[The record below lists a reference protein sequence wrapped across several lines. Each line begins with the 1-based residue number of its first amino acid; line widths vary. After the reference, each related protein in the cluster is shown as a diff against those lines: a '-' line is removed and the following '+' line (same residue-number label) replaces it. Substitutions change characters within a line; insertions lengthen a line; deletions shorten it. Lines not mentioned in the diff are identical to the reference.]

1 MTARYDTPEMADIW
15 DDRTRNRM
23 EREMW
28 VEVMKAQARAGVPI
42 PAEHIEH
49 YEQAARDI
57 ADGEDELEQIR
68 FIEQQTGH
76 DLYARLLYFNR
87 MAGHEHAHLGLTS
100 SDITENVQQGQ
111 IYTAAQLL
119 IAHAEQLVRRLSAL
133 ARAERHRPMV
143 ARTHG
148 QPAQVTT
155 VGMRVLT
162 WANELVIAVEA
173 LGRAMEGGHPRG
185 LVGAVGTRADLAAL
199 LHRYRPD
206 PDLDGALSRAR
217 VLDESLTLLAV
228 DGEPLEPMAVI
239 GQCYPRSADLPVAAA
254 ALQLAAACNSVCT
267 NVRLWA
273 TLGHANE
280 ARTGAQVGSSAMPHK
295 TNPRLSERVH
305 SLTIV
310 ARGYLSMLEQLAGGM
325 WFEGDVSTS
334 AARRVAL
341 PGLFCTV
348 DAILANTAHVLDRL
362 EFYRGAIADDVRR
375 YRPLLATGQ
384 LLEALVAAGL
394 DRSVA
399 HELIKNHVD
408 TVMAIDAANML
419 PSRLA
424 DDSRIPLTYAEVEE
438 LMDVQR
444 LAEPAQYI
452 VDSALEGVQDA
463 DMEVGEQWPGPIL

>member
-1 MTARYDTPEMADIW
+1 LTTRYDTPEMAEIW
-15 DDRTRNRM
+15 NERTRNHM
-23 EREMW
+23 ERELW
-28 VEVMKAQARAGVPI
+28 VAVMQAQARAGVPI
-42 PAEHIEH
+42 PEDHIAQYVEAM
-49 YEQAARDI
+49 QDI
-57 ADGEDELEQIR
+57 ADNDSELEQIR

-76 DLYARLLYFNR
+76 DLYARLMYFNR

-100 SDITENVQQGQ
+100 SDVTENVQQGQ

-119 IAHAEQLVRRLSAL
+119 ARHAEQVVIRLTAL
-133 ARAERHRPMV
+133 ARAERARPMA

-148 QPAQVTT
+148 QPAQITT

-162 WANELVIAVEA
+162 WANEVVIAVEA
-173 LGRAMEGGHPRG
+173 IQRAMEGAHPRG

-206 PDLDGALSRAR
+206 PDPDGALSRAK
-217 VLDESLTLLAV
+217 VLDEGVKLLGV
-228 DGEPLEPMAVI
+228 DGQPLEPMSVI
-239 GQCYPRSADLPVAAA
+239 GQCYPRSADLPIVSA
-254 ALQLAAACNSVCT
+254 ALQLAAACNSMCT

-280 ARTGAQVGSSAMPHK
+280 ARTETQVGSSAMPHK
-295 TNPRLSERVH
+295 TNPRYSERVH
-305 SLTIV
+305 SLTVV
-310 ARGYLSMLEQLAGGM
+310 ARGYASMLHELAGAM

-341 PGLFCTV
+341 PGLFNTV

-375 YRPLLATGQ
+375 YRPLLATGR

-394 DRSVA
+394 DRSAA
-399 HELIKNHVD
+399 HELIKGHVD
-408 TVMAIDAANML
+408 TVMAIDAAHLL

-424 DDSRIPLTYAEVEE
+424 DDPSIPLTFGEVEE
-438 LMDVQR
+438 LMNVSA
-444 LAEPAQYI
+444 LAEPAQFI
-452 VDSALEGVQDA
+452 IDSALEGITDA
-463 DMEVGEQWPGPIL
+463 DLEVDEQWPGPIL